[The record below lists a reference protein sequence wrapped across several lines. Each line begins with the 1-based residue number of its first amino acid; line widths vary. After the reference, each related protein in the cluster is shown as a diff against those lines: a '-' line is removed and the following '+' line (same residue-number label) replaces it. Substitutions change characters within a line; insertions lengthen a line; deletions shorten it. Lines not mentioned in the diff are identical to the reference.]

1 MPVLSKLCLV
11 KYCKKE
17 VDGTKQRCNDCN
29 SLRMRLSRALAAS
42 PTEVKEKF
50 DAQSSVDKET
60 FMQDCTALYGDA
72 LVKMIT
78 TTFTVSRTVENEVKL
93 QGTGDFMDSPDL
105 RERYKAKP
113 KRLEAILKNAKKF
126 EDTQS
131 ETMLYEDMTYKSTYT
146 GTDKQ
151 KREESRVCE
160 TEQRVKQ
167 KCLKRA
173 KTESGEPK
181 QELDGEVEK
190 TLTEAQLA
198 GLRKKKNALAVAA
211 EKLQPIVDA
220 LKQKEFAPYMP
231 PAMAQS
237 LATTVA
243 AHAALEG
250 EIDLV
255 LESKSSAWKS
265 LNTKLVQTKISMD
278 EAIKTGKMQK
288 AYAEKEIK
296 KQR

>member
-1 MPVLSKLCLV
+1 
-11 KYCKKE
+11 
-17 VDGTKQRCNDCN
+17 
-29 SLRMRLSRALAAS
+29 
-42 PTEVKEKF
+42 
-50 DAQSSVDKET
+50 
-60 FMQDCTALYGDA
+60 
-72 LVKMIT
+72 
-78 TTFTVSRTVENEVKL
+78 
-93 QGTGDFMDSPDL
+93 
-105 RERYKAKP
+105 
-113 KRLEAILKNAKKF
+113 
-126 EDTQS
+126 
-131 ETMLYEDMTYKSTYT
+131 MLYEDMTYKSTYT

-211 EKLQPIVDA
+211 DKLQPIVDA
-220 LKQKEFAPYMP
+220 LKEKEFAPYMP
-231 PAMAQS
+231 PAMVQS

-265 LNTKLVQTKISMD
+265 LNTKLVKTKISMD